1 MDGPHWTGTRFTE
14 MKIEAGYSKNF
25 MGDVLIPVILS
36 GERQVYLLHV
46 QISLDRV
53 YVESYVASK
62 YESEHTSQED
72 DAFADLDLP

>member
-1 MDGPHWTGTRFTE
+1 
-14 MKIEAGYSKNF
+14 
-25 MGDVLIPVILS
+25 MGDVLIPVILP

-53 YVESYVASK
+53 YVES
-62 YESEHTSQED
+62 EHTSQED

>member
-1 MDGPHWTGTRFTE
+1 
-14 MKIEAGYSKNF
+14 